1 LLSLLLRPTIAGLP
15 PARHS
20 AGDFLDR
27 RTRCMSPDTGFRPQQ
42 VHPTVWL
49 APGATVVGDVTI
61 GEDSSVW
68 FGAVVRGD
76 SEAIR
81 IGCRTNVQDGC
92 ILHADPGFPC
102 LLGDDV
108 TLGHGAIVHG
118 AQVADNV
125 MIGMRAVVMNGAR
138 IGANSIVGV
147 GAVVT
152 EGMQVP
158 AGSLVLGLPA
168 KIQRPL
174 APHEIERVAE
184 AARHYVAR
192 SRDYRQGATHSDAA
206 G

>member
-1 LLSLLLRPTIAGLP
+1 MSL
-15 PARHS
+15 
-20 AGDFLDR
+20 
-27 RTRCMSPDTGFRPQQ
+27 DTGFRPQQ

-68 FGAVVRGD
+68 FGAVLRGD
-76 SEAIR
+76 SETIR
-81 IGCRTNVQDGC
+81 IGSRTNVQDGC

-102 LLGDDV
+102 LLGDGV

-125 MIGMRAVVMNGAR
+125 MIGMRAVVMNGAS

-152 EGMQVP
+152 EGMQIP

-168 KIQRPL
+168 KIQRSL
-174 APHEIERVAE
+174 EPHEIERVAH
-184 AARHYVAR
+184 AARHYVDR
-192 SRDYRQGATHSDAA
+192 GREYRQSAARRGADDQRQAA
-206 G
+206 SGPG